1 MSEMKHLKKEDLSLE
16 HKEGTSDYEY
26 YKRSFLP
33 RGYAEQCIV
42 NIYEIP
48 PQKSAYP
55 YHYHHKNE
63 EVFYIITGQGILKTP
78 DGTREVSTG
87 DLLYFPANEKGAHQ
101 LINTSLTEMLIYID
115 FDTYHDIDI
124 AIYPESK
131 KIGVWGKDINRLY
144 KLNDYVDYYDDEI

>member
-55 YHYHHKNE
+55 YLIIIKMKKFFILSKVK
-63 EVFYIITGQGILKTP
+63 VF
-78 DGTREVSTG
+78 
-87 DLLYFPANEKGAHQ
+87 
-101 LINTSLTEMLIYID
+101 
-115 FDTYHDIDI
+115 
-124 AIYPESK
+124 
-131 KIGVWGKDINRLY
+131 
-144 KLNDYVDYYDDEI
+144 